1 MIKNPV
7 FIKSAASPSDF
18 LKSDKKQIA
27 VAGKS
32 NVGKSSFINL
42 LSGCKI
48 AKTSQTPG
56 RTRLINYF
64 DMGKFILTD
73 LPGYGYAKASKGEVE
88 KWGELVESYLSSEEK
103 LARVLLLV
111 DIRHQPT
118 ELDYLLVDY
127 LFRMR
132 IPFSVIATKADKIA
146 KSKVKPRLN
155 EIAAELK
162 MGEGDIT
169 AVSSHTGN
177 GKKETLSLIKNIL
190 NIEL

>member
-118 ELDYLLVDY
+118 ELDHLLMDY